1 MPLHPINISCIQ
13 LCKNMKLAKSYICH
27 HIVKEV
33 AHTFNLINF
42 SSSFLWIDKICP
54 VYTRIKNKQLS
65 FVTRGYV
72 VFKIQNNFST
82 INHTRICRI
91 VYVHMYSY
99 QYIGTIS
106 TLYLEIYSVFELQS
120 FETHYIVGSD
130 LYITSYGWHFS
141 FSWFDYWW
149 KSYSSG
155 HLMISRYL
163 IFDYWMEFINSNIP
177 FNFKTIHS
185 FLILV

>member
-13 LCKNMKLAKSYICH
+13 LCKNVKLAKSYICH

-72 VFKIQNNFST
+72 VFKISNNFPT
-82 INHTRICRI
+82 INHMMIRRMSLWSVPRYIDYTC

-99 QYIGTIS
+99 QYIGTIG
-106 TLYLEIYSVFELQS
+106 TLYLEIYSAFELQS
-120 FETHYIVGSD
+120 FETHYIIGSD
-130 LYITSYGWHFS
+130 LYIISYGWHFS
-141 FSWFDYWW
+141 FSWFW
-149 KSYSSG
+149 
-155 HLMISRYL
+155 L
-163 IFDYWMEFINSNIP
+163 
-177 FNFKTIHS
+177 
-185 FLILV
+185 LVKII

>member
-1 MPLHPINISCIQ
+1 MPLHPINISCVQ
-13 LCKNMKLAKSYICH
+13 LCKNVKLAKSYICH

-72 VFKIQNNFST
+72 VFKISNNLST
-82 INHTRICRI
+82 INHTIIRRI
-91 VYVHMYSY
+91 MYSY

-106 TLYLEIYSVFELQS
+106 TLYLEIYSAFEPQS
-120 FETHYIVGSD
+120 FETHYTIGSD
-130 LYITSYGWHFS
+130 LHIISYEWYFS
-141 FSWFDYWW
+141 FSWFWLFHDW
-149 KSYSSG
+149 
-155 HLMISRYL
+155 
-163 IFDYWMEFINSNIP
+163 
-177 FNFKTIHS
+177 
-185 FLILV
+185 LIL